1 MLWFAAFVSA
11 KYNESKK
18 PKINLIDNEL
28 EYMGSNNLGQVVCLD
43 DVLLPHLYFWK
54 WPAIGLGITV

>member
-11 KYNESKK
+11 KYNESQ
-18 PKINLIDNEL
+18 KINLIDNEL
-28 EYMGSNNLGQVVCLD
+28 EYMGINNPGQVVCLD